1 MRHRLKLNFLTLVT
15 ATFALGVAVTGFAQT
30 APLARPA
37 ASAPTPSTAAPVP
50 DANKP
55 ALVSPVA
62 ASGVRQFGSL
72 PRIKAAARSADF
84 IVAVVNTESV
94 TNNEVTARFQKLQQ
108 ESIERGGAQPSPGE
122 LRKQA
127 LDALVEERVLVTYAR
142 DNGVKVEDAEVDRAI
157 GNIASSNKMKPEQ
170 LRERLR
176 QQGIDYATFRAGIK
190 DQITIERI
198 REREVV
204 SHIRVSDNEIN
215 DYIAKMRGDHP
226 TAQQID
232 LAQILIP
239 VPEKASPAVEAERKA
254 RAEQALARVRNG
266 EPFDQVARE
275 MSEDS
280 NKAKGGEMG
289 SRPIDKYPD
298 LFAHAVTGVKV
309 GGTTD
314 VLRSGAGFH
323 ILKVLSRGEDSGL
336 TVTQTHV
343 RHIVLR
349 PSAQLGIDAVERR
362 LIEFRQQIDSGAKSF
377 EELARQYSE
386 DGSAPS
392 GGDLGWA
399 SPGSFVPEFEE
410 AMDKLPIGGLSGPV
424 RSRFGVHLIQVLDRR
439 ETTVE
444 PKQLREQATNA
455 LKEQKFE
462 PAYAEWV
469 ADLRAKAFIEYRDPP
484 V

>member
-1 MRHRLKLNFLTLVT
+1 MRDRLKLNFLTLVT
-15 ATFALGVAVTGFAQT
+15 ATFALLSAPAAFAQQ
-30 APLARPA
+30 APA
-37 ASAPTPSTAAPVP
+37 AGHAATPATAAPERDV
-50 DANKP
+50 NKP

-72 PRIKAAARSADF
+72 PRIKATAVSADY

-94 TNNEVTARFQKLQQ
+94 TNNEVTTRFQKLQQ
-108 ESIERGGAQPSPGE
+108 ESIERGGAQPTAAE

-142 DNGVKVEDAEVDRAI
+142 DNGVKVDDAEVDRAI
-157 GNIASSNKMKPEQ
+157 GNIASSNKMTPEQ
-170 LRERLR
+170 LRDRLR
-176 QQGIDYATFRAGIK
+176 QQGVDYNTFKSGIR

-204 SHIRVSDNEIN
+204 NHIRVTDAEIA
-215 DYIAKMRGDHP
+215 DYISKMRGGR
-226 TAQQID
+226 TAAPQIN
-232 LAQILIP
+232 LAQILVS
-239 VPEKASPAVEAERKA
+239 VPDKASPAVEAERKA
-254 RAEQALARVRNG
+254 RAEAALARVRNG
-266 EPFDQVARE
+266 EPFEQVARE

-289 SRPIDKYPD
+289 SRSVDKYPD
-298 LFAHAVTGVKV
+298 LFANAIKDVKV
-309 GGTTD
+309 GGTTGL
-314 VLRSGAGFH
+314 VRSGAGWH
-323 ILKVLSRGEDSGL
+323 VLKVVSRGEESGL
-336 TVTQTHV
+336 TVTQTRV

-362 LIEFRQQIDSGAKSF
+362 ILDFRQQIATGAKTF
-377 EELARQYSE
+377 EEIARQYSE
-386 DGSAPS
+386 DGSAQA

-410 AMDKLPIGGLSGPV
+410 AMDKLPVAGLSGPV
-424 RSRFGVHLIQVLDRR
+424 RSRFGVHLIQVLDCCD
-439 ETTVE
+439 TTVD
-444 PKQLREQATNA
+444 PKALREQATNA
-455 LKEQKFE
+455 LKEQKFD

-469 ADLRAKAFIEYRDPP
+469 ADLRAKAFIEYRDAP